1 MSPRRKR
8 ARDPTYAEVLHA
20 TFGLRVLDLQI
31 IKDVTMIGG
40 TKRLLEAQ
48 EPNLSLGFSY
58 GANDDL
64 RLVRASAYRRSPR

>member
-48 EPNLSLGFSY
+48 EPHGGFACANSTGSDLNYLS
-58 GANDDL
+58 AQ
-64 RLVRASAYRRSPR
+64 